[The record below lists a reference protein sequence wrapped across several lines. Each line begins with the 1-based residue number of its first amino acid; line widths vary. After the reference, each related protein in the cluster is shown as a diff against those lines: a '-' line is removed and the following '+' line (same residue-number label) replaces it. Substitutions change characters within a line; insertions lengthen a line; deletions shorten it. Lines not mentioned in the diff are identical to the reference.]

1 MAYEPHDWQT
11 GETITADKLN
21 HIENGIMNNSNE
33 NNLVILPFDQAGNT
47 IVTTLTYSDIT
58 DIYTKYQSG
67 NSVILM
73 INMGNTR
80 ATLFVT
86 NITYEAAEYGNP
98 ESYIVNAVG
107 TYSNGSP
114 NNTYIYLVT
123 VTFRNGAETV
133 VNNIAKRISL
143 ID

>member
-58 DIYTKYQSG
+58 DIYTKY
-67 NSVILM
+67 
-73 INMGNTR
+73 
-80 ATLFVT
+80 
-86 NITYEAAEYGNP
+86 
-98 ESYIVNAVG
+98 
-107 TYSNGSP
+107 
-114 NNTYIYLVT
+114 
-123 VTFRNGAETV
+123 
-133 VNNIAKRISL
+133 
-143 ID
+143 